1 MGYTEQKKGL
11 RFILMDISNTKIL
24 SIDSLKIGYA
34 YGKRQKILL
43 PTLTASAF
51 KGELIAVIGRNGI
64 GKSTLLRTIIGL
76 QPSYGGTI
84 MIMGKK
90 IDEYSRLEMAQ
101 QIGYIST
108 EVVKVSN
115 MRVRDL
121 VALGRFPHTNWTGKI
136 TGKDH
141 EVITESINKAGMPGF
156 ENRFISELSDGER
169 QRAMIARVLAQDTD
183 LMLMDEPTAFLDIS
197 SRFEIV
203 NLMLELSK
211 KGKTIIFSTHDLNIA
226 VDQADKIWLM
236 LDNELTE
243 GAPEDL
249 VLNGSFDHLF
259 DTSVVKFNYED
270 GSFSFPA
277 ENRSKIYIEGD
288 GKMRFWT
295 EKAIIRAGYSVSDTM
310 TPVFIQ
316 VPAQNNKRWVI
327 FSGDSSVILNSL
339 YDLVSRLEK
348 GI

>member
-1 MGYTEQKKGL
+1 
-11 RFILMDISNTKIL
+11 MDIPKTKIL
-24 SIDSLKIGYA
+24 SIDSVKIGYA

-43 PTLTASAF
+43 PPLTASAF
-51 KGELIAVIGRNGI
+51 NGELIAVIGRNGI

-90 IDEYSRLEMAQ
+90 ISEYSRLEMAQ

-136 TGKDH
+136 TGKDR
-141 EVITESINKAGMPGF
+141 EVIAESINKAGMSGF
-156 ENRFISELSDGER
+156 ENRYVSELSDGER
-169 QRAMIARVLAQDTD
+169 QRAMIARVLAQDTEV
-183 LMLMDEPTAFLDIS
+183 MLMDEPAAFLDIS
-197 SRFEIV
+197 SRFEVV

-236 LDNELTE
+236 SDNELTE

-249 VLNGSFDHLF
+249 VLNGAFDHLF

-270 GSFSFPA
+270 GSFSFPE
-277 ENRSKIYIEGD
+277 ENRSKIYIEGI
-288 GKMRFWT
+288 GKIRFWT
-295 EKAIIRAGYSVSDTM
+295 EKAVIRAGYSVSDAR

-316 VPAQNNKRWVI
+316 VPSGNNKQWVI
-327 FSGDSSVILNSL
+327 NYGNSTVLLNSL